1 MICVRVAL
9 QFIHEMQCK
18 ALKSWDASKSQALPV
33 FGVDVAFID
42 ESVLSLNPSH
52 EVDQAI
58 EDIRSIVSDLGP
70 PHKELHIT
78 PIESIYSLECM
89 EGRNRLK
96 ELLLAITDATGKEDF
111 LHHLRMCSLQK
122 VLFSVAHIIFLC
134 NHWMNASETIFL
146 TYLCFYTSSDCF
158 G

>member
-33 FGVDVAFID
+33 FGVGVAFID
-42 ESVLSLNPSH
+42 ESMLSLNPCH

-58 EDIRSIVSDLGP
+58 EEIRSIVSDLGP
-70 PHKELHIT
+70 HKKLHIT
-78 PIESIYSLECM
+78 PIESIYSLERM

-96 ELLLAITDATGKEDF
+96 ELLLTITDVTGKEDF
-111 LHHLRMCSLQK
+111 LQHLRVCSLQK
-122 VLFSVAHIIFLC
+122 VLLSIDHSIFLC
-134 NHWMNASETIFL
+134 NQKMNASVAIFL
-146 TYLCFYTSSDCF
+146 TFL
-158 G
+158 